1 MKERQI
7 VLPKPL
13 LGSIVLLL
21 VLGYVAHLL
30 TPRMFTEQQIA
41 NNVLLAAIPFI
52 LIFVAIVLAFVTLI
66 VVASTYLSHAVP
78 ESIYRV
84 VEYAAMA
91 GILAGIV
98 AMFQPW
104 SLALYR
110 LGFLL
115 LFMATLFY
123 ILWSHISPMITEE
136 IG

>member
-1 MKERQI
+1 
-7 VLPKPL
+7 
-13 LGSIVLLL
+13 
-21 VLGYVAHLL
+21 
-30 TPRMFTEQQIA
+30 
-41 NNVLLAAIPFI
+41 
-52 LIFVAIVLAFVTLI
+52 
-66 VVASTYLSHAVP
+66 
-78 ESIYRV
+78 

-136 IG
+136 LG